1 MTSSATRYV
10 LGIDLG
16 TSSLKA
22 VLVREDG
29 AVCGSVTRGYPI
41 DTPNP
46 GWAEQDP
53 EAWWGAAY
61 EAIRTLTQNGGNVT
75 ALCVGGQMHGT
86 VLLDRAGALL
96 RPAII
101 WPDQRAGA

>member
-29 AVCGSVTRGYPI
+29 AVCGSVTRAYPI
-41 DTPNP
+41 DVPRP

-53 EAWWGAAY
+53 EAWWGAAR
-61 EAIRTLTQNGGNVT
+61 EAIQELTAEAPPV
-75 ALCVGGQMHGT
+75 AAICVGGQMHGT
-86 VLLDRAGALL
+86 VLLDREGALV

-101 WPDQRAGA
+101 WPDQRA